1 MFVKFLKAIFI
12 VLLVIISCFFLIAY
26 TLFAIGNITGVVGAL
41 AAIAPEIIV
50 LALAVYFLKSK

>member
-1 MFVKFLKAIFI
+1 MFVKFLKAIFV

-41 AAIAPEIIV
+41 AAIAPEIIIAT
-50 LALAVYFLKSK
+50 LAIYFLKK

>member
-1 MFVKFLKAIFI
+1 MFVKFLKAIF
-12 VLLVIISCFFLIAY
+12 VVFLVIVSCFFLIAY

>member
-50 LALAVYFLKSK
+50 LALAIYFLKK